1 MFSGASQSWQD
12 ALGGYLGSGGLVM
25 PALLVVTALLWYA
38 LGSRWAVLQRGTDSN
53 VRVLIRRYEEG
64 RRKGGTGMVD
74 AAIQRG
80 LALRAAGVPDLRRR
94 LDEAFGEFDSALKRH
109 ATLIGS
115 LVGIAPMLGLLGT
128 VMGMIVTF
136 ESLGDMTLF
145 SQSGGIASGIATAL
159 FTTQM
164 GLVVAV
170 PGLIAKTVLDRRAQ
184 KLVSDLAQIKDILV
198 SAPDAQG

>member
-25 PALLVVTALLWYA
+25 PALLLVTALLWYA

-64 RRKGGTGMVD
+64 RRKGGSGMVD
-74 AAIQRG
+74 EAIQRG

-109 ATLIGS
+109 ATLISS